1 MSKKMAKRKKSKAAE
16 TGAKVRRIARNVVG
30 AVKAARVIEPEGKK
44 KKPKHKQDLL
54 REAPES

>member
-1 MSKKMAKRKKSKAAE
+1 MAKRKKSKAAE